1 MDTPPAKPPH
11 NDDSPFS
18 EQMKSKGGLIRIWR
32 AATYSRDGLL
42 EAFRHEHA
50 FRQELFAL
58 VPLTAAAIVLT
69 ATGHITL
76 LEGALLGS
84 AHLLVLIVELLNSAI
99 ESCVDYISL
108 ERHPLAKRA
117 KDMGSAAVLFA
128 MFIVGLLW
136 AAVLLGK

>member
-1 MDTPPAKPPH
+1 MDSPPANPPH
-11 NDDSPFS
+11 NDDGPFG

-50 FRQELFAL
+50 FRQELCAL
-58 VPLTAAAIVLT
+58 VPLTAVALVLA

-76 LEGALLGS
+76 LQGTLLVS

-99 ESCVDYISL
+99 ESCVDHISL

-136 AAVLLGK
+136 AGVLFGN